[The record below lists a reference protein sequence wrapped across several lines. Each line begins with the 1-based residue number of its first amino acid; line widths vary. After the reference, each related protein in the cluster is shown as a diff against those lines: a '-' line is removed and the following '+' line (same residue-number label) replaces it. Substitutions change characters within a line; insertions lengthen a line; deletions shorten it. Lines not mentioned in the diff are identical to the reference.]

1 MKPLKST
8 NRMLILVV
16 SALIVSTFIFV
27 AMIRLTPDTVAH
39 VDEDQIA
46 MGVAATQILLHEEQL
61 SSYFDQQVYLPHMYS
76 YPLGMIW
83 TADKEMNDELTAPKN
98 AIIVYI
104 NDAIDEPFINET
116 EREFLIENGDFLY
129 LNHLNEEDA
138 TIVIHISEFDPNLPL
153 NGESIELAG
162 TSVKHQ
168 LIEQDNHNINR
179 LSFQESG
186 MVYDIDFHLLDYNSR
201 EEAIHMVE
209 AFVKKVTTK

>member
-1 MKPLKST
+1 
-8 NRMLILVV
+8 
-16 SALIVSTFIFV
+16 
-27 AMIRLTPDTVAH
+27 
-39 VDEDQIA
+39 
-46 MGVAATQILLHEEQL
+46 
-61 SSYFDQQVYLPHMYS
+61 
-76 YPLGMIW
+76 MIW
-83 TADKEMNDELTAPKN
+83 TAEEQLNGELTAPKN
-98 AIIVYI
+98 AMIVYI

-186 MVYDIDFHLLDYNSR
+186 MVYDIDFHLLNYDSR